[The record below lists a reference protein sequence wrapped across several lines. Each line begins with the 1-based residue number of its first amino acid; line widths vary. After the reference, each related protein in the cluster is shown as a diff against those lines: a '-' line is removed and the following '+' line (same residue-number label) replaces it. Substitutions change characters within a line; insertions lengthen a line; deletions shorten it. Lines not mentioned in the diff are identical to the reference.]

1 MAQMALAVSDGG
13 SASAYRYF
21 SAHGCVFK
29 DGSQRLVF
37 VGGTLVGSYDVEDK
51 ASRNVLLV
59 KLSEDSKAHLGRLAW
74 AFELSE
80 EQLRRLRRRYEAHG
94 LSSLVEIKHG
104 GRQRVVTPTLR
115 RKLYKL
121 FDAGAS
127 IDTAHARINKCI
139 SRTMVGRVRKVWAG
153 QREHADGVEGKA
165 QQVGTSEPAPVGL
178 RLVSPAPAQ
187 PEPSAEV
194 AEAVACEASPDA
206 VGHSAS
212 HAETGRQP
220 PPKAEQLATAR
231 GLPAPPSL
239 HEAEEV
245 ATDVAIGSGKQY
257 VQHAGSLIMLALLNA
272 LGLYRWAESLR
283 QSAIAAGEIE
293 CRYLGQTALRVALDA
308 TIIALTIGQ
317 KCVEGVR
324 RIATPSAQ
332 ALLRILLAVP
342 TPQWVR
348 QVVGR
353 FAQARGQLL
362 HCAVSFALIDE
373 AGREPEP
380 RAWFYADNHLRP
392 YTGRHTLRKGW
403 RMQDKRVRPGAADY
417 WVHDQDG
424 RPLLRMGSP
433 SHEPMTQQ
441 LVPIG
446 RLLRAGLD
454 HAGAERTRVTLVF
467 DRAGAFPS
475 QLAQLRDAGFEFVTY
490 ERRPYARLLASEF
503 DQELQL
509 GGEVIRYC
517 EPHQKNLGKGRGRI
531 RRIHLLMPDGEQV
544 NVLAISTAPAEDL
557 IKALLARWALQ
568 ENQFKYGVERLGI
581 NQLDGRRVELV
592 PADEVIPNPARRR
605 LLNALA
611 IARKL
616 EGEALRQLAHL
627 PPDDRRRERWEQ
639 ELRRSRKQQQDLEAQ
654 RPEVPERIRV
664 GDSELA
670 GRLSRHRDDYKL
682 VIDTLRVVIA
692 NIIADLATTLGPH
705 LSRAAEAKK
714 TLDNLLAA
722 PAVVRVN
729 RNRIDVN
736 LLPAATRRER
746 AAFANLLKPI
756 NARKLALPGD
766 PARRPV
772 RFEVH
777 IEGDR
782 QL

>member
-1 MAQMALAVSDGG
+1 
-13 SASAYRYF
+13 
-21 SAHGCVFK
+21 
-29 DGSQRLVF
+29 
-37 VGGTLVGSYDVEDK
+37 
-51 ASRNVLLV
+51 
-59 KLSEDSKAHLGRLAW
+59 
-74 AFELSE
+74 
-80 EQLRRLRRRYEAHG
+80 
-94 LSSLVEIKHG
+94 
-104 GRQRVVTPTLR
+104 
-115 RKLYKL
+115 
-121 FDAGAS
+121 
-127 IDTAHARINKCI
+127 
-139 SRTMVGRVRKVWAG
+139 
-153 QREHADGVEGKA
+153 
-165 QQVGTSEPAPVGL
+165 
-178 RLVSPAPAQ
+178 
-187 PEPSAEV
+187 
-194 AEAVACEASPDA
+194 
-206 VGHSAS
+206 
-212 HAETGRQP
+212 
-220 PPKAEQLATAR
+220 
-231 GLPAPPSL
+231 
-239 HEAEEV
+239 
-245 ATDVAIGSGKQY
+245 
-257 VQHAGSLIMLALLNA
+257 
-272 LGLYRWAESLR
+272 
-283 QSAIAAGEIE
+283 
-293 CRYLGQTALRVALDA
+293 
-308 TIIALTIGQ
+308 
-317 KCVEGVR
+317 
-324 RIATPSAQ
+324 
-332 ALLRILLAVP
+332 
-342 TPQWVR
+342 
-348 QVVGR
+348 
-353 FAQARGQLL
+353 
-362 HCAVSFALIDE
+362 
-373 AGREPEP
+373 
-380 RAWFYADNHLRP
+380 
-392 YTGRHTLRKGW
+392 
-403 RMQDKRVRPGAADY
+403 
-417 WVHDQDG
+417 
-424 RPLLRMGSP
+424 
-433 SHEPMTQQ
+433 MTQQ

-517 EPHQKNLGKGRGRI
+517 EPHQKNLGNGRGRI

-654 RPEVPERIRV
+654 RPEIPERIRV

-682 VIDTLRVVIA
+682 VIDTLRVLIA
-692 NIIADLATTLGPH
+692 NIIAELATTLGPH

-729 RNRIDVN
+729 RNHIVVN
-736 LLPAATRRER
+736 LLPAGTRRER

-756 NARKLALPGD
+756 NARKLTLPGD